1 MQRSVASAS
10 SKERYYT
17 RKDIMSQFFVIHPD
31 NPQTRLIKQAAT
43 IVQEGGVIVYPTD
56 SAYAIGC
63 QLANK
68 DALERIRKLRQL
80 DEQHNF
86 TLVCRDLSELSTYA
100 IVNNPSFRL
109 LKAHTPGPY
118 TFILNATR
126 EVPRRLL
133 QPKRNTIGLRVP
145 DSKIVQ
151 ALLQELNEPLM
162 SVTLALPE
170 QEYPF
175 IDAQDIYETL
185 AKRVDLV
192 IDGGPCGMTPTTVID
207 LVGDAPVI
215 LRVGKGDPRTF
226 A

>member
-1 MQRSVASAS
+1 
-10 SKERYYT
+10 
-17 RKDIMSQFFVIHPD
+17 MSQFFVIHPD
-31 NPQTRLIKQAAT
+31 NPQPRLIKQAVA
-43 IVQEGGVIVYPTD
+43 IIQAGGVIVYPTD

-63 QLANK
+63 QLADKN
-68 DALERIRKLRQL
+68 ALERIRTLRQL
-80 DEQHNF
+80 DDKHNF

-100 IVNNPSFRL
+100 TVSNPVFRL

-126 EVPRRLL
+126 EVPRRLMH
-133 QPKRNTIGLRVP
+133 PKRNTIGLRVP
-145 DSKIVQ
+145 DSKIVH

-162 SVTLALPE
+162 SVTLVLPE

-175 IDAQDIYETL
+175 VDAQDIYETL
-185 AKRVDLV
+185 DKRVDLV
-192 IDGGPCGMTPTTVID
+192 IDGGACGMTPTTVVD
-207 LVGDAPVI
+207 LESDTPVI